1 MVAVKIFVEGGGNRK
16 DLQIRCR
23 NGFSKL
29 LGSVMP
35 KRGQLTVLACGSR
48 DDAYR
53 SFKIASENPDPGTT
67 YLLLVDAEEV
77 VAKNAGPWEHLSTRD
92 PHWKCPEGVGDDSV
106 HFMSVMTET
115 WLVAD
120 PAALTAYYGAPF
132 KEGTLPAA
140 HNLEDVPK
148 SDVMDALDRATK
160 PTKKK
165 RYEKSHG
172 WELVGKISPDAIRK
186 RCKRFGKRF
195 FDRLTQ
201 LAET

>member
-1 MVAVKIFVEGGGNRK
+1 MVAVKMFVEGGGNRK
-16 DLQIRCR
+16 DLQSRCR
-23 NGFSKL
+23 KGFRNL
-29 LGSVMP
+29 LESVMP
-35 KRGQLTVLACGSR
+35 KRDQLTVLACGSR
-48 DDAYR
+48 DEAYK
-53 SFKIASENPDPGTT
+53 SFKLASENPEAGTL

-77 VAKNAGPWEHLSTRD
+77 VANDVGPWQHLSTRD
-92 PHWKCPEGVGDDSV
+92 SHWKCPEGVGDDSV

-120 PAALTAYYGAPF
+120 PAALTDFYGAHF
-132 KEGTLPAA
+132 KKGALPVTD
-140 HNLEDVPK
+140 NLEDVSK
-148 SDVMDALDRATK
+148 KDVMDALASATK

-195 FDRLTQ
+195 FDHMAQ
-201 LAET
+201 LAKT